1 MKKIATAVAAAACVL
16 LSTAAHATQFRLD
29 FNVGSFTNNFVTLDH
44 APITGSIL
52 FSAAAMGAAVDSI
65 DGVDLVIDNHVYTAD
80 EIGAELW
87 GSNYAF
93 GGKAAAIGS
102 VEALTND
109 FYIYVNGFGND
120 FQFATDQTYLYFG
133 RDITATISAADAGA
147 DVPEPASAALLLA
160 GLGGLGLLRRRSSS
174 R

>member
-1 MKKIATAVAAAACVL
+1 MKKTVAALAGAACVL
-16 LSTAAHATQFRLD
+16 LSTAAQATQYRLD
-29 FNVGSFTNNFVTLDH
+29 FTVGSFTNNFITLDH

-52 FSAAAMGAAVDSI
+52 FTADAMGAAVSSVDA
-65 DGVDLVIDNHVYTAD
+65 VDLVIDDHVYTPG

-93 GGKAAAIGS
+93 GGNMGTIGS

-133 RDITATISAADAGA
+133 RDISAVISEADASA
-147 DVPEPASAALLLA
+147 DVPEPATAALLLA
-160 GLGGLGLLRRRSSS
+160 GLGGVGLLRRR
-174 R
+174 RR

>member
-1 MKKIATAVAAAACVL
+1 MKKIAAVLAGAACVL
-16 LSTAAHATQFRLD
+16 LSTTAHATQFRLD
-29 FNVGSFTNNFVTLDH
+29 FNVGSFTNNFITLDH
-44 APITGSIL
+44 APIAGTIM
-52 FSAAAMGAAVDSI
+52 FTADAMGAAVTSI
-65 DGVDLVIDNHVYTAD
+65 DAVNLAIDGHVYTPA

-93 GGKAAAIGS
+93 GGKAAEIGG

-120 FQFATDQTYLYFG
+120 FLFATDQTYLYFG
-133 RDITATISAADAGA
+133 RDISAAIGAADAAG

-160 GLGGLGLLRRRSSS
+160 GLGGLGLLRRR
-174 R
+174 RPGC